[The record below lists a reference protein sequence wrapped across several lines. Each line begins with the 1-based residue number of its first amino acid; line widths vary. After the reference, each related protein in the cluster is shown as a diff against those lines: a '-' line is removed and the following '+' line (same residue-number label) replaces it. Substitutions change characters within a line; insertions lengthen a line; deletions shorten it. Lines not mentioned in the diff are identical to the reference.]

1 MPCKPTGS
9 KSKFKAQKDL
19 DTKGIIMSTVNKKN
33 VQQQVGVQLA
43 PTPWHTVT
51 QEQINQFAD
60 CTLDH
65 QFIHISPEAAAK
77 TPFGGTI
84 AHGFLTLSM
93 LSHFSENFGFVIEGA
108 YMGVNYGFDSVR
120 FIAPVKVGKHIRA
133 HAKILEVVEKK
144 PGQFMSKTEVV
155 IEIEGEEKPALKAIW
170 IGMQMVK

>member
-1 MPCKPTGS
+1 
-9 KSKFKAQKDL
+9 
-19 DTKGIIMSTVNKKN
+19 MSIVKKEN
-33 VQQQVGVQLA
+33 IQAQVGIELE
-43 PTPWHTVT
+43 PTSWHTVT

-65 QFIHISPEAAAK
+65 QFIHIDPEAAAK

-93 LSHFSENFGFVIEGA
+93 LSHFSESFGFVIEGC

-120 FIAPVKVGKHIRA
+120 FIAPVRVGKRIRA
-133 HAKILEVVEKK
+133 HAKTLEVIEKK
-144 PGQFMSKTEVV
+144 PGQFMSKTEVTL
-155 IEIEGEEKPALKAIW
+155 EIEGEEKPALKAVW

>member
-1 MPCKPTGS
+1 VKTIQREDI
-9 KSKFKAQKDL
+9 AQYKDY
-19 DTKGIIMSTVNKKN
+19 
-33 VQQQVGVQLA
+33 QLE
-43 PTPWHTVT
+43 PSDWHVVT

-65 QFIHISPEAAAK
+65 QFIHIDPEKAAQ

-93 LSHFSENFGFVIEGA
+93 LSHFSEQFNLVIEGT

-120 FIAPVKVGKHIRA
+120 FIAPVKSGSRIRA
-133 HAKILEVVEKK
+133 QAKTLEITEKR
-144 PGQFMSKTEVV
+144 PGQFISKTEVTV
-155 IEIEGEEKPALKAIW
+155 EIEGEEKPALIAVW